1 MVVYARME
9 RGRIFNFN
17 YSAKTIHAIIGC
29 DRKMSSGAG
38 RSCAIHVKQNEAAPS
53 TASSGEGD

>member
-17 YSAKTIHAIIGC
+17 YSAKTIHAIM
-29 DRKMSSGAG
+29 MSSGAG